1 MGKGTDKLYI
11 THSEWSG
18 PDTFGASTGYTAK
31 AANLPFKRLP
41 YNFCAVSLQPFTHPV
56 CTPDGTIFDLTNIIP
71 WLKKHG
77 TNPVTGAP
85 LSHKDL
91 LKLHVAKNEDG
102 EYCDP
107 VTFKVFTDNTHIVAI
122 RTSGNVFSWDTI
134 ERLNVK
140 PKHWRDLV
148 GDEEFTRKDVITL
161 QDPQNLESRDMS
173 GFKYLK
179 DGTSTL
185 TEEQAAERADPLSGI
200 NVSAMGSGAKILAAK
215 AAVAK
220 ARAAKS
226 SDPNHNPSRP
236 GGRAP
241 GALSHDGPSSSSA
254 GGSNSAAKSVPYN
267 AARHTTGRAAASLTS
282 TSLTPHTGAERAL
295 LSDEEYML
303 KPKRIKIK
311 GYARI
316 STNLGN
322 LNIELHT
329 DYAPKAVYNFVK
341 LAQKGYYKGVCF
353 HRNIRNF
360 MVLPFPRSQHAPLL
374 TTNQIQGGDP
384 TATGRGGTSHWGKP
398 FDDEFESP
406 LLHDARGILSMANKG
421 KNTNSSQF
429 FITYRAAKHLDRK
442 HTIFGKVVGGL
453 DVLDKMEVAPV
464 GDGDAPIR
472 DIVMKEVVVFVDPFD
487 EYLKKRAS
495 EEEKGRNEEERRRSG
510 QNEEDLTTWTGK
522 RLRDIGRG
530 SGGGAGEV
538 GKYLKAEAKV
548 VMGEGEGA
556 GEVVEEEYA
565 YEEPVKKKPKARGG
579 FGNFDSW

>member
-1 MGKGTDKLYI
+1 M
-11 THSEWSG
+11 
-18 PDTFGASTGYTAK
+18 
-31 AANLPFKRLP
+31 
-41 YNFCAVSLQPFTHPV
+41 
-56 CTPDGTIFDLTNIIP
+56 
-71 WLKKHG
+71 
-77 TNPVTGAP
+77 
-85 LSHKDL
+85 
-91 LKLHVAKNEDG
+91 
-102 EYCDP
+102 
-107 VTFKVFTDNTHIVAI
+107 
-122 RTSGNVFSWDTI
+122 
-134 ERLNVK
+134 
-140 PKHWRDLV
+140 
-148 GDEEFTRKDVITL
+148 GDEEFTRKDIITL

-173 GFKYLK
+173 EFKYLK

-200 NVSAMGSGAKILAAK
+200 NVAAMGSSAKILAAK

-236 GGRAP
+236 GGKAS
-241 GALSHDGPSSSSA
+241 GALSRDGSSSSS
-254 GGSNSAAKSVPYN
+254 GGSNSAGKNVPYN

-341 LAQKGYYKGVCF
+341 LAQKGYYNGVRF

-360 MVLPFPRSQHAPLL
+360 M
-374 TTNQIQGGDP
+374 IQGGDP
-384 TATGRGGTSHWGKP
+384 TATGRGGDSHWGKP

-464 GDGDAPIR
+464 GDGDVPVK
-472 DIVMKEVVVFVDPFD
+472 DITMKEVVVFVDPFD

-495 EEEKGRNEEERRRSG
+495 EEEKGRNEEERRKAG
-510 QNEEDLTTWTGK
+510 KNEEDLTTWTGK
-522 RLRDIGRG
+522 RLRDVGRG
-530 SGGGAGEV
+530 SGESAGEV
-538 GKYLKAEAKV
+538 GKYLKAKAKEVTEEDEV
-548 VMGEGEGA
+548 V
-556 GEVVEEEYA
+556 GEVMEEEEYA
-565 YEEPVKKKPKARGG
+565 YQEPVKKKPKASGG

>member
-18 PDTFGASTGYTAK
+18 PDAFGASSGYTARST
-31 AANLPFKRLP
+31 NLPFKRLP

-56 CTPDGTIFDLTNIIP
+56 CTPNGTIFDLTNIIP

-91 LKLHVAKNEDG
+91 LKLHMAKNEDG

-107 VTFKVFTDNTHIVAI
+107 VTLKVFTDNTHIVAI
-122 RTSGNVFSWDTI
+122 RTSGNVFAWDTV

-148 GDEEFTRKDVITL
+148 GDEEFTRKDIITL

-173 GFKYLK
+173 EFKYLK
-179 DGTSTL
+179 DGASTL

-200 NVSAMGSGAKILAAK
+200 NVAAMGSSAKILAAR

-236 GGRAP
+236 GGKAS
-241 GALSHDGPSSSSA
+241 GALSRDGSSPSSA
-254 GGSNSAAKSVPYN
+254 GGSSSAGKNVPYN

-341 LAQKGYYKGVCF
+341 LAQNGYYSGVRF

-360 MVLPFPRSQHAPLL
+360 M
-374 TTNQIQGGDP
+374 IQGGDP

-464 GDGDAPIR
+464 GDGDVPIK

-495 EEEKGRNEEERRRSG
+495 EEEKGRNEEERRKAG

-522 RLRDIGRG
+522 RLRDAGSG
-530 SGGGAGEV
+530 SGGSAGEV
-538 GKYLKAEAKV
+538 GKYLKAKAKEV
-548 VMGEGEGA
+548 TGEDEVAGEMMEGA
-556 GEVVEEEYA
+556 YA
-565 YEEPVKKKPKARGG
+565 YDGPVKKKPKAGGG

>member
-1 MGKGTDKLYI
+1 MSSGGSTGTR
-11 THSEWSG
+11 TNT
-18 PDTFGASTGYTAK
+18 DTFGASTGYTAK
-31 AANLPFKRLP
+31 SANLPFKRLP

-85 LSHKDL
+85 LSLKDL
-91 LKLHVAKNEDG
+91 LKLHMAKNEDG

-122 RTSGNVFSWDTI
+122 RTSGNVFAWDTI

-148 GDEEFTRKDVITL
+148 GDEEFARKDIITL

-173 GFKYLK
+173 EFKYLK

-185 TEEQAAERADPLSGI
+185 TEEQVAERADPLSGI
-200 NVSAMGSGAKILAAK
+200 NVSAMGSSAKILAAK

-236 GGRAP
+236 GGKAP
-241 GALSHDGPSSSSA
+241 GALSRDASSSSPST
-254 GGSNSAAKSVPYN
+254 GGNNSAAKNVPYN

-295 LSDEEYML
+295 LSDEDYML

-341 LAQKGYYKGVCF
+341 LAQKGYYKGVRF

-360 MVLPFPRSQHAPLL
+360 M
-374 TTNQIQGGDP
+374 IQGGDP
-384 TATGRGGTSHWGKP
+384 TATGRGGTSYWGKP

-406 LLHDARGILSMANKG
+406 LLHDARGTLSMANKG

-487 EYLKKRAS
+487 EYLRKRAS

-522 RLRDIGRG
+522 RLRDTGKGRG
-530 SGGGAGEV
+530 GSAGEV
-538 GKYLKAEAKV
+538 GKYLKAKAREATEEDEV
-548 VMGEGEGA
+548 V
-556 GEVVEEEYA
+556 GEVMEEEGYA

>member
-18 PDTFGASTGYTAK
+18 PDSFGASSGYTAK
-31 AANLPFKRLP
+31 STNLPFKRLP

-56 CTPDGTIFDLTNIIP
+56 CAPDGTIFDLTNIIP

-77 TNPVTGAP
+77 TNPVTGKP

-91 LKLHVAKNEDG
+91 LKLHMAKNEDG

-122 RTSGNVFSWDTI
+122 AKSGNVFAWDTI

-140 PKHWRDLV
+140 PKHWKDLV
-148 GDEEFTRKDVITL
+148 SDEDFSRRDIITL

-173 GFKYLK
+173 AFKYLK

-200 NVSAMGSGAKILAAK
+200 NVAAMGSSAKILAAK

-236 GGRAP
+236 GGS
-241 GALSHDGPSSSSA
+241 GKTALSRAGSSSA
-254 GGSNSAAKSVPYN
+254 ASGSNSTGKNVPYN

-341 LAQKGYYKGVCF
+341 LAQKGYYNGVRF

-360 MVLPFPRSQHAPLL
+360 M
-374 TTNQIQGGDP
+374 IQGGDP
-384 TATGRGGTSHWGKP
+384 TSTGRGGTSHWGKP

-464 GDGDAPIR
+464 GDGDVPLKN
-472 DIVMKEVVVFVDPFD
+472 IVMKEVVVFVDPFD

-495 EEEKGRNEEERRRSG
+495 EEEKEKNEEERRRAG

-522 RLRDIGRG
+522 RLRDAGKG
-530 SGGGAGEV
+530 SGGGVGEV
-538 GKYLKAEAKV
+538 GKYLKGKGKEATEEDEV
-548 VMGEGEGA
+548 I
-556 GEVVEEEYA
+556 GEVIEEEYA
-565 YEEPVKKKPKARGG
+565 YEEPIKKKQKASGG

>member
-1 MGKGTDKLYI
+1 M
-11 THSEWSG
+11 
-18 PDTFGASTGYTAK
+18 
-31 AANLPFKRLP
+31 
-41 YNFCAVSLQPFTHPV
+41 
-56 CTPDGTIFDLTNIIP
+56 
-71 WLKKHG
+71 
-77 TNPVTGAP
+77 
-85 LSHKDL
+85 
-91 LKLHVAKNEDG
+91 AKNEDG

-122 RTSGNVFSWDTI
+122 RTSGNVFAWDTI

-148 GDEEFTRKDVITL
+148 GDEQFTRKDIITL

-173 GFKYLK
+173 EFKYLK

-200 NVSAMGSGAKILAAK
+200 NVAAMGSSAKILAAK

-220 ARAAKS
+220 ARAAKP

-236 GGRAP
+236 GGKAS
-241 GALSHDGPSSSSA
+241 GALSRDGSSSSP
-254 GGSNSAAKSVPYN
+254 GGNNSAGKNVPYN

-322 LNIELHT
+322 LNIKLHT

-341 LAQKGYYKGVCF
+341 LAQKGYYNGVRF

-360 MVLPFPRSQHAPLL
+360 M
-374 TTNQIQGGDP
+374 IQGGDP
-384 TATGRGGTSHWGKP
+384 TATGRGGDSHWGKP
-398 FDDEFESP
+398 FNDEFESP

-442 HTIFGKVVGGL
+442 HTIFGEVVGGL

-464 GDGDAPIR
+464 GDGDVPVR
-472 DIVMKEVVVFVDPFD
+472 DITMKEVVVFVDPFD

-495 EEEKGRNEEERRRSG
+495 EEEKGRNEEERRKAG
-510 QNEEDLTTWTGK
+510 KNEEDLTTWTGK
-522 RLRDIGRG
+522 RLRDVGRG
-530 SGGGAGEV
+530 SGESAGEV
-538 GKYLKAEAKV
+538 GKYLKAKAKEMTEEDEVVGV
-548 VMGEGEGA
+548 VME
-556 GEVVEEEYA
+556 EEEYA
-565 YEEPVKKKPKARGG
+565 YKEPVKKKPKASGG

>member
-18 PDTFGASTGYTAK
+18 PDTFGASSGYTAK
-31 AANLPFKRLP
+31 STNLPFKRLP

-77 TNPVTGAP
+77 TNPVTGAQ

-91 LKLHVAKNEDG
+91 LKLHMAKNEDG

-122 RTSGNVFSWDTI
+122 RTSGNVFAWDTI
-134 ERLNVK
+134 ERLNIK

-148 GDEEFTRKDVITL
+148 GDEEFTRKDIITL

-173 GFKYLK
+173 EFKYLK

-200 NVSAMGSGAKILAAK
+200 NVAAMGSSAKILAAK

-236 GGRAP
+236 GGKAS
-241 GALSHDGPSSSSA
+241 GALSRDGSSSSS
-254 GGSNSAAKSVPYN
+254 GGSNSAGKNVPYN

-329 DYAPKAVYNFVK
+329 DYAPKAVYNFVN
-341 LAQKGYYKGVCF
+341 LAQKGYYNGVRF

-360 MVLPFPRSQHAPLL
+360 M
-374 TTNQIQGGDP
+374 IQGGDP
-384 TATGRGGTSHWGKP
+384 TATGRGGDSHWGKP

-464 GDGDAPIR
+464 GDGDVPVK
-472 DIVMKEVVVFVDPFD
+472 DITMKEVVVFVDPFD

-495 EEEKGRNEEERRRSG
+495 EEEKGRNEEERRKAG
-510 QNEEDLTTWTGK
+510 KNEEDLTTWTGK
-522 RLRDIGRG
+522 RLRDVGRG
-530 SGGGAGEV
+530 SGESAGEV
-538 GKYLKAEAKV
+538 GKYLKAKTKEVTEEDEVVGV
-548 VMGEGEGA
+548 VME
-556 GEVVEEEYA
+556 EEEYA
-565 YEEPVKKKPKARGG
+565 YQEPVKKKPKASGG

>member
-18 PDTFGASTGYTAK
+18 PDTFGASSGYTAK
-31 AANLPFKRLP
+31 STNLPFKRLP

-77 TNPVTGAP
+77 TNPVTGAQ

-91 LKLHVAKNEDG
+91 LKLHMAKNEDG

-122 RTSGNVFSWDTI
+122 RTSGNVFAWDTI
-134 ERLNVK
+134 ERLNIK

-148 GDEEFTRKDVITL
+148 GDEQFTRKDIITL

-173 GFKYLK
+173 EFKYLK

-200 NVSAMGSGAKILAAK
+200 NVAAMGSSAKILAAK

-236 GGRAP
+236 GGKAS
-241 GALSHDGPSSSSA
+241 GALSRDGSSSSS
-254 GGSNSAAKSVPYN
+254 GGSNSAGKNVPYN

-316 STNLGN
+316 STSLGN

-341 LAQKGYYKGVCF
+341 LAQKGYYNGVRF

-360 MVLPFPRSQHAPLL
+360 M
-374 TTNQIQGGDP
+374 IQGGDP
-384 TATGRGGTSHWGKP
+384 TATGRGGDSHWGKP

-464 GDGDAPIR
+464 GDGDVPVK
-472 DIVMKEVVVFVDPFD
+472 DITMKEVVVFVDPFD

-495 EEEKGRNEEERRRSG
+495 EEEKGRNEEERRKAG
-510 QNEEDLTTWTGK
+510 KNEEDLTTWTGK
-522 RLRDIGRG
+522 RLRDVGRG
-530 SGGGAGEV
+530 SGESAGEV
-538 GKYLKAEAKV
+538 GKYLKAKAKEV
-548 VMGEGEGA
+548 TEED
-556 GEVVEEEYA
+556 EVVGEIMEEEEYA
-565 YEEPVKKKPKARGG
+565 YQEPVKKKPKASGG